1 MTDTERPEDEP
12 DTVRLLSYNVRYAG
26 LDTGANA
33 WEQRR
38 DGVASVVG
46 FHRPDLVALQEVWMT
61 QLDDLRE
68 RLPSFDWIGERIL
81 DGEHTPV
88 GHRPD
93 RFAVTDREVFALSED
108 PEAYE
113 VPGWDASL
121 PRVTTRVSFREVESG
136 ARFAVFNTHFDHEGT
151 QARLES
157 ARLLRERVADLD
169 VPAIVAGDLNCGRD
183 DPPYRILAGGR
194 EARGD
199 ENGNSEDRDADGED
213 RDDDNQTGLTDA
225 RTVAADPQHG
235 PETTFN
241 DFDAPRPGE
250 RMDHVFV
257 TDGIAVRRYGV
268 PTDVDRRGRYP
279 SDHFPV
285 VVDFEVRP
293 RRE

>member
-1 MTDTERPEDEP
+1 MTDTGRRAADPL
-12 DTVRLLSYNVRYAG
+12 RLLSYNVRYAG

-46 FHRPDLVALQEVWMT
+46 FHRPDVVALQEVWMT

-68 RLPSFDWIGERIL
+68 WLPSFEWTGERIL

-93 RFAVTDREVFALSED
+93 RFAVTDREVFALSDD
-108 PEAYE
+108 PETYE

-121 PRVTTRVSFREVESG
+121 PRVTTRVSFRAVESG

-157 ARLLRERVADLD
+157 ARLLRDRVADLD
-169 VPAIVAGDLNCGRD
+169 VPAVVAGDLNCGDD
-183 DPPYRILAGGR
+183 DPPYRVLAGGR
-194 EARGD
+194 EAHGD
-199 ENGNSEDRDADGED
+199 ENGDSEDRDGDS
-213 RDDDNQTGLTDA
+213 RTGLTDA
-225 RTVAADPQHG
+225 RTVAADPPHG

-241 DFDAPRPGE
+241 DFDAPRPGD

-268 PTDVDRRGRYP
+268 PTDLDRRGQYP

-285 VVDFEVRP
+285 VVDFEVR
-293 RRE
+293 